1 MRDVLSIN
9 KKLRD
14 IIINQQ
20 LLSAEKLNICIK
32 EKNVSDL
39 SLSEI
44 IENFGFIKKDSMK
57 KIMEQFI
64 PEALIGRNDKNVKL
78 SNYYLASRQTIDKGI
93 VNDIQYIA
101 TLHKNPQKV
110 CEEVSKITGLKVKL
124 LASNTIDI
132 RKALIENRKIV
143 DEEKKDITKEE
154 DVNVILDSLIKEALE
169 KRASDIH
176 FMPRENTI
184 HIRYRIDGI
193 LHIMHI
199 LRKDLASK
207 LYPRIKGLT
216 NMDITQTRTQQDGS
230 FPTYQDG
237 KQIDCRVAI
246 IPCNEG
252 EKITIRLLRK
262 ESVFKDIHELGI
274 TMIEEW
280 KKLAQKANGLILV
293 CGPTGSGKST
303 TLYSTIQ
310 IMDYL
315 HKSIYTIEDPIEYT
329 LPFITQTQINKLAGL
344 DFSDCIRSLMRHDPD
359 IIIVGEIRDRET
371 AETCMTLADTGHLV
385 YATLHSNDIQSTYSR
400 LEDLKID
407 MNKLSYNLRGILVQ
421 SLARK
426 ICVHCNKAGCDVCN
440 HTGYYDRTIV
450 SEFVSI
456 ENKEDFW
463 KVRNGEMPYHTY
475 SIDAQAK
482 VKLGVTDCAE
492 LSRVLNEN
500 FELCNGGSCIRGTE
514 KCTR

>member
-1 MRDVLSIN
+1 MHDDLNIN

-14 IIINQQ
+14 IIINKQ
-20 LLSAEKLNICIK
+20 LLSTEKLNICMK
-32 EKNVSDL
+32 EHNVSNT

-44 IENFGFIKKDSMK
+44 IENFGLIKKDSMK
-57 KIMEQFI
+57 KIMEQYI
-64 PEALIGRNDKNVKL
+64 PEALIGRNDKNKKL
-78 SNYYLASRQTIDKGI
+78 STLYLTSRATIDKGI
-93 VNDIQYIA
+93 VSDTQYIS
-101 TLHKNPQKV
+101 TLHKNPAKI
-110 CEEVSKITGLKVKL
+110 CLEVAEITGLKVKL
-124 LASNTIDI
+124 IPCSTTEI
-132 RKALIENRKIV
+132 RKTIIANKEIVEN
-143 DEEKKDITKEE
+143 ELKDITKEE
-154 DVNVILDSLIKEALE
+154 DVNVILDLLISEAIE

-176 FMPRENTI
+176 LMPRENTM
-184 HIRYRIDGI
+184 HIRFRIDGM
-193 LHIMHI
+193 LHTAHV
-199 LRKDLASK
+199 LKNEYAAK
-207 LYPRIKGLT
+207 LIPRIKGLT

-230 FPTYQDG
+230 FPSYQNG
-237 KQIDCRVAI
+237 IHIDCRVAI
-246 IPCNEG
+246 IPCNDG
-252 EKITIRLLRK
+252 EKVTIRLLQK
-262 ESVFKDIHELGI
+262 ESVFKDINELGI
-274 TMIEEW
+274 TKIEEW
-280 KKLAQKANGLILV
+280 SKLAHKANGLILV

-329 LPFITQTQINKLAGL
+329 LPFITQTQVNKLAGL
-344 DFSDCIRSLMRHDPD
+344 DFKDCIRSLMRHDPD
-359 IIIVGEIRDRET
+359 IIIVGEVRDRET

-426 ICVHCNKAGCDVCN
+426 ICTYCHKAGCSICN
-440 HTGYYDRTIV
+440 NTGYYGRTIV

-463 KVRNGEMPYHTY
+463 KIRNGEMPYHTY
-475 SIDAQAK
+475 SQDAYAK
-482 VKLGVTDCAE
+482 VEQGITDCAE
-492 LSRVLNEN
+492 LSRVLNEE
-500 FELCNGGSCIRGTE
+500 FELCNGGSCIGGSK